1 MDFYVV
7 LSLEGVMA
15 PALSQARKD
24 KFWGKKVKFVATWM
38 EREEVTFELEEVT
51 LSEICRC

>member
-1 MDFYVV
+1 VDFYVV